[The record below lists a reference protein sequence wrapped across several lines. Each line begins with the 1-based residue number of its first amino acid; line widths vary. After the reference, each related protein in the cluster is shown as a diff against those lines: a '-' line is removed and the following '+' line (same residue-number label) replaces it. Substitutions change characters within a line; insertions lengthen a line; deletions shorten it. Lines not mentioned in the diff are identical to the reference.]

1 MLERYKELYNT
12 TFSSSDGEKIK
23 EIKKKE
29 IDDIIRSPPRTFFSD
44 AFEYNADKIMKY

>member
-23 EIKKKE
+23 EMQKKE
-29 IDDIIRSPPRTFFSD
+29 IDDLIRDPPRAFFRD
-44 AFEYNADKIMKY
+44 AFEYNADKIMT